1 MVRIGRCRNCDAVV
15 HLNSAM
21 LDICPICSGRLE
33 IDIDLTTDGD
43 AELSVLIVDD
53 DPAIRKVAAD
63 ILDMHG
69 YWVVASA
76 SNGPDAVI
84 QAQRH
89 QPRFVLLDFLMP
101 AINGEETARLLR
113 RVSPDSIIVAFSAI
127 LVEPPAWADAFL
139 RKTDIAGVDGLLRDL
154 AEEKAKSRA

>member
-1 MVRIGRCRNCDAVV
+1 MIRTGRCRNCEALV

-21 LDICPICSGRLE
+21 IAVCPICSEELE
-33 IDIDLTTDGD
+33 IEIDLTKEES

-53 DPAIRKVAAD
+53 DPAIRRVAAE
-63 ILDMHG
+63 ILDFHG

-76 SNGPDAVI
+76 SNGPDTVI
-84 QAQRH
+84 QGQRH

-127 LVEPPAWADAFL
+127 LVEPPSWADGFL
-139 RKTDIAGVDGLLRDL
+139 RKTDIAGVDSLLKEL
-154 AEEKAKSRA
+154 AKERATTRT